1 MAIDPKFIELLKA
14 KNDIVEVVSKYT
26 PLEQKGENYWAR
38 CPLPG
43 HSERTPSFCVNSY
56 GQFFKCFGCGRGGNV
71 INFIME
77 TETLSFF
84 EAVKFLSDR
93 AGLELPDNV
102 KEEKKN
108 DEQYKKKSTLLSIL
122 KDTALF
128 YVANLRSGKA
138 TEHEKYIKKRGLSP
152 STITKFGIGASLDY
166 DGLPGYLKSKGYRYE
181 DMIAAGVVTEKEFD
195 GKKRY
200 SDFEAK
206 RLIFPIINA
215 MGEVIAFGGRVLEKT
230 DFGKY
235 KNTKETFLFVKN
247 KTLYNINRI
256 KKMRSKDAIPSVI
269 MVEGYMDAISLSEAG
284 FENVVASMGTSLTK
298 EQARLLK
305 RYTENVY
312 ISYDGDFA
320 GQSANVRGLEILK
333 NEGLNVKVITLP
345 DGLDPDDL
353 IKKSGA
359 EAYQKLIEEALPLI
373 DYKLKLLY
381 DKYMDKTDEGKRKY
395 VSEAIKVIETVP
407 LESEREDLVKKV
419 SAQTKITFQSI
430 MRDIEKSSETQVI
443 EQKQEKIPKS
453 ETALEQAE
461 RFILARVLISE
472 KFPLPGDF
480 ILGSIPFTDKYRMEI
495 SIHLQ
500 QLMSAKIP
508 IKPSFIV
515 DFMEDEEGK
524 EEARNILMQLDLK
537 NLMKDGEDRFLKDS
551 VRFIKR
557 DRIEKKIDELVSMAE
572 KETDIEKR
580 NEIMRMIIDE
590 KNRLKRTNL
599 M

>member
-152 STITKFGIGASLDY
+152 STITKFGIGVSLDY
-166 DGLPGYLKSKGYRYE
+166 DELPRYLESKGYRHE

>member
-56 GQFFKCFGCGRGGNV
+56 GQFFKCFGCGRGGDV

-77 TETLSFF
+77 TETLSCF

-166 DGLPGYLKSKGYRYE
+166 DGLPGYLESKGYRYE

-256 KKMRSKDAIPSVI
+256 KKMRSKGAIPSVI

-395 VSEAIKVIETVP
+395 VSEAIKVIETVS

-537 NLMKDGEDRFLKDS
+537 NLMKDDEDRFLKDS

-557 DRIEKKIDELVSMAE
+557 DRIEKKIAELVSMAE

>member
-537 NLMKDGEDRFLKDS
+537 NLMKDDEDRFLKDS

-557 DRIEKKIDELVSMAE
+557 DRIEKKIAELVSMAE

>member
-108 DEQYKKKSTLLSIL
+108 DEQYKKKATLLSIL

-181 DMIAAGVVTEKEFD
+181 DMIAAGVVTEKEFN
-195 GKKRY
+195 GEKRY

-256 KKMRSKDAIPSVI
+256 KKMRSKGAIPSVI

-537 NLMKDGEDRFLKDS
+537 NLMKDDEDRFLKDS

-557 DRIEKKIDELVSMAE
+557 DRIEKKIAELVSMAE

>member
-443 EQKQEKIPKS
+443 EQKQEKIPKF

-537 NLMKDGEDRFLKDS
+537 NLMKDDEDRFLKDS

-557 DRIEKKIDELVSMAE
+557 DRIEKKIAELVSMAE

>member
-108 DEQYKKKSTLLSIL
+108 DEQYKKKATLLSIL

-181 DMIAAGVVTEKEFD
+181 DMIAAGVVTEKEFN
-195 GKKRY
+195 GEKRY

-256 KKMRSKDAIPSVI
+256 KKMRSKGAIPSVI

-537 NLMKDGEDRFLKDS
+537 NLMKDDEDRFLKDS

-557 DRIEKKIDELVSMAE
+557 DRIEKKITELVSMAE

>member
-56 GQFFKCFGCGRGGNV
+56 GQFFKCFGCGRGGDV

-77 TETLSFF
+77 TETLSCF

-256 KKMRSKDAIPSVI
+256 KKMRSKGAIPSVI

-537 NLMKDGEDRFLKDS
+537 NLMKDDEDRFLKDS

-557 DRIEKKIDELVSMAE
+557 DRIEKKIAELVSMAE

>member
-1 MAIDPKFIELLKA
+1 MAIDPTFIELLKA

-181 DMIAAGVVTEKEFD
+181 DMIAAGVVTEKEFN
-195 GKKRY
+195 GEKRY

-256 KKMRSKDAIPSVI
+256 KKMRSKGAIPSVI

-373 DYKLKLLY
+373 DYKLKILY

-537 NLMKDGEDRFLKDS
+537 NLMKDDEDRFLKDS

-557 DRIEKKIDELVSMAE
+557 DRIEKKITELVSMAE